1 MRKALVGSLGV
12 LLAALPSTSV
22 SAWEQGEQSVTRF
35 FVPFSKRLMII
46 GAVMFFAVA
55 PMIAQNRDLQQK
67 LAAVKQSVAENQQR
81 LHQYQWVETTQLTLK
96 GDAKPPKQFMCQYG
110 PDGTV
115 QKTPMGPPQTTEGPP
130 KSATE
135 ARKPVV
141 VAAGTT
147 ITVRLST
154 GLGSQTSKTGDT
166 FIASVAYPV
175 TMGDKVVIPKSAD
188 AVGTVLEAKAK
199 GKIKGEARLKLALRK
214 ITIKGR
220 SYLIET
226 EEVAT
231 TEKGKGSRTAATTG
245 GGAAGGALIGG
256 IAGGGKGAGIGA
268 LVGAGVGLVGGAFT
282 GNDQI
287 ELPAETILT
296 FALTQPLTLKYRS
309 EDHGGSEFDK
319 MSRKGSKN
327 GLTRT
332 TMAVAKS
339 SQPPKFQPQF

>member
-1 MRKALVGSLGV
+1 MYMRKALVGSLGV
-12 LLAALPSTSV
+12 LLAALPSTSA

-55 PMIAQNRDLQQK
+55 PMIAQNSDLQQK

-96 GDAKPPKQFMCQYG
+96 GDAKPPKQSMCQYG

-115 QKTPMGPPQTTEGPP
+115 QKTSMGPPQTTEGPP

-220 SYLIET
+220 NYLIET

-296 FALTQPLTLKYRS
+296 FALTQPFTLK
-309 EDHGGSEFDK
+309 
-319 MSRKGSKN
+319 
-327 GLTRT
+327 
-332 TMAVAKS
+332 
-339 SQPPKFQPQF
+339 